1 MADTVEIKRN
11 STELAKIFGLT
22 SRRVNQLARAGTL
35 PRRTARSSFDLE
47 PTTAAYIKYLKERGG
62 GIDEE
67 VDGESESQART
78 RLTKAR
84 ADIHERTA
92 LQLSGHLIP
101 LEHVEKAWVK
111 ILSQVRQHLI
121 ALPDRI
127 APIAHDAG
135 TLEEVRHLIKSGV
148 CDVLEELS
156 STEVEFDEDKQHSA
170 DWASRAGRGSV
181 QEFVRTSAPSPT
193 HSQ

>member
-1 MADTVEIKRN
+1 MADPVEIKRN

-22 SRRVNQLARAGTL
+22 RERVNQLARAGTL
-35 PRRTARSSFDLE
+35 PRKTARSAFDLE
-47 PTTAAYIKYLKERGG
+47 ATTAAYIKYLRERGG

-101 LEHVEKAWVK
+101 LEHVESAWVK

-127 APIAHDAG
+127 APIAHDAN
-135 TLEEVRHLIKSGV
+135 TLEEVRHLIKDGV
-148 CDVLEELS
+148 CDILEELS
-156 STEVEFDEDKQHSA
+156 STEIEFDESEQHSA
-170 DWASRAGRGSV
+170 DWASRVGRGSV
-181 QEFVRTSAPSPT
+181 QEHVRTQAPSPT
-193 HSQ
+193 HR